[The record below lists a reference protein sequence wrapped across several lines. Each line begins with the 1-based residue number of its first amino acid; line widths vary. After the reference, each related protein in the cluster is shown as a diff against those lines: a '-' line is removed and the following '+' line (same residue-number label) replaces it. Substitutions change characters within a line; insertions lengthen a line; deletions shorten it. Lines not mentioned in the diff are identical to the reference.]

1 MLLRRVYGQ
10 SKLMKENKQSTK
22 EIIRIFQ
29 EADAKIK
36 AGSTVEQ
43 ICKELGITID
53 AYYNWC
59 KHYVRMRHDS
69 QIKVGRHAAIA
80 GILLILLMPLFVIGL
95 GCIIHG
101 VPIIA
106 RLRDAESRGFTLL
119 ALIIAYVLHLPL
131 LCLLLVFARAL
142 RQWGAK
148 TIVATY
154 VVILIGL
161 GLSGLYFS
169 RWFIS
174 FPWVKYVP
182 AVLYVALLP
191 FLTKGLLVTIKKA
204 RIEQ

>member
-1 MLLRRVYGQ
+1 
-10 SKLMKENKQSTK
+10 MKENKQSIK

-43 ICKELGITID
+43 ICKELGITTD
-53 AYYNWC
+53 AYYNWR

-95 GCIIHG
+95 GCTVYGVSIIS
-101 VPIIA
+101 
-106 RLRDAESRGFTLL
+106 RLRDAESRGFMLL

-131 LCLLLVFARAL
+131 LCLLLVFVRAL
-142 RQWGAK
+142 KQWGAK

-154 VVILIGL
+154 VVILIGI

-169 RWFIS
+169 RWFIT
-174 FPWVKYVP
+174 FPWIKYVP
-182 AVLYVALLP
+182 TVLYVTLLLP
-191 FLTKGLLVTIKKA
+191 FLTRGLLSATKKT
-204 RIEQ
+204 RIEH

>member
-1 MLLRRVYGQ
+1 V
-10 SKLMKENKQSTK
+10 KENNPSPEQ
-22 EIIRIFQ
+22 IVRIFQ
-29 EADAKIK
+29 EADAKI
-36 AGSTVEQ
+36 ASGSTVEQ
-43 ICKELGITID
+43 ICKELGITAD
-53 AYYNWC
+53 AYYNWR
-59 KHYVRMRHDS
+59 KYYVRMKHDN

-80 GILLILLMPLFVIGL
+80 GILLILSMPLFVISL
-95 GCIIHG
+95 GCIVNGIS
-101 VPIIA
+101 IIA
-106 RLRDAESRGFTLL
+106 RLREPESSGFLLL

-154 VVILIGL
+154 VAILIGL

-174 FPWVKYVP
+174 FPRVKYVP
-182 AVLYVALLP
+182 AVLYVALLLP
-191 FLTKGLLVTIKKA
+191 FLTKGLLGTIKKA